1 MFESVSTARLLV
13 MLGAF
18 LVLSMLGVG
27 AYNALKNAVRKHM
40 PVVSTG
46 PELMFKR
53 VVMASDHR
61 GQALQVTLA
70 GLSYQDVVLEKAE
83 EGASQA
89 SVDYPDKVPPVVR
102 AVSSG
107 SDVCGVLICGSGQG
121 MAMAAN
127 RFRGIRAALCHDEQ
141 TARLARQHNNAN
153 VLVLGSGSTTP
164 EHASAI
170 LRVFLSTPFEGGRHQ
185 PRIDKLD
192 QLSD

>member
-89 SVDYPDKVPPVVR
+89 SVDYPD
-102 AVSSG
+102 
-107 SDVCGVLICGSGQG
+107 
-121 MAMAAN
+121 
-127 RFRGIRAALCHDEQ
+127 
-141 TARLARQHNNAN
+141 
-153 VLVLGSGSTTP
+153 
-164 EHASAI
+164 
-170 LRVFLSTPFEGGRHQ
+170 
-185 PRIDKLD
+185 
-192 QLSD
+192 